1 MEQKS
6 KIKRG
11 GRTLMLSLEEKV
23 RVLKLLV
30 ELFEMEDQKVS
41 KGSDVSNRFQDE

>member
-1 MEQKS
+1 MEQKV

-11 GRTLMLSLEEKV
+11 RRTLMLSLEEKV
-23 RVLKLLV
+23 RVLKFLV

-41 KGSDVSNRFQDE
+41 KGSDVSNRFRDK